1 MVRKKIKKCENQK
14 QSKQKCSQ
22 SKQKS
27 AYDTY
32 PQLDLV
38 HVDDILEPMI
48 AIPDFTDDF
57 PYAYLLL
64 TPKCDWANLF
74 LAATK

>member
-1 MVRKKIKKCENQK
+1 MKKCESWK
-14 QSKQKCSQ
+14 GTKQKYGQNKEKCTN
-22 SKQKS
+22 
-27 AYDTY
+27 DTY

-38 HVDDILEPMI
+38 HIEDILEPMT
-48 AIPDFTDDF
+48 AVEDLSEDIP
-57 PYAYLLL
+57 YVYLTL